1 MVSCPKI
8 FDDRSLHFPMFTI
21 ADIPPMDEELPLSPP
36 IFDELPPSTE
46 WNIAEEDESDR
57 MIKMAT
63 HIIGL
68 LQNAREQDVSL
79 AVLINMQKNEVK
91 TMIDQLIYTTDK
103 NVLQQ
108 SVASVF
114 RMYDQMKDAA
124 EHKASSITFVI
135 QQIKD
140 LYLP

>member
-1 MVSCPKI
+1 
-8 FDDRSLHFPMFTI
+8 MFTI

-36 IFDELPPSTE
+36 IFDELPPSKE

-68 LQNAREQDVSL
+68 LQNARTQDVNL

-91 TMIDQLIYTTDK
+91 TVIDQLIYTTNP
-103 NVLQQ
+103 NVLQR
-108 SVASVF
+108 STEAVF
-114 RMYDQMKDAA
+114 RMYDQMNDAA
-124 EHKASSITFVI
+124 EREANKITFVI

>member
-1 MVSCPKI
+1 
-8 FDDRSLHFPMFTI
+8 MFTI
-21 ADIPPMDEELPLSPP
+21 ADIPPMDEEFPVSSRGTTG
-36 IFDELPPSTE
+36 EEQSRQ
-46 WNIAEEDESDR
+46 EDEGDR
-57 MIKMAT
+57 MIRMAT

-68 LQNAREQDVSL
+68 LQDARAQDVRV
-79 AVLINMQKNEVK
+79 AVLVNMQKSEVK
-91 TMIDQLIYTTDK
+91 KMIDQLIYTTDK

-108 SVASVF
+108 SVAAVF

-124 EHKASSITFVI
+124 DHRASSITFVI